1 MSCPVLPQTGTRR
14 LCVGITW
21 LAALAGCAGFSPS
34 PVYVANREATPAA
47 AETPDKLGRDRSPA
61 DAPAPMQPASPFRP
75 VAERSDPPSPV
86 DAPGSRR
93 IVIYTATYRI
103 VVPEIGEAIRQAEA
117 LAKEADGWVQ
127 TVSGD
132 TVILRV
138 PAAAYDATVAKVEAL
153 GLVSHRE
160 LQAADVTEEFVDLEA
175 RLKNARAVRE
185 RMQELL
191 SRAENVTAAL
201 EVEKELKRLGEEI
214 ERMEAKLE
222 VLRHRVAYSTI
233 TITFERVSRLPVM
246 PHQMRLPFQWLREL
260 DPRRLANG

>member
-1 MSCPVLPQTGTRR
+1 MSNTAFFVIRAHQLAVAMAAVACGLSGCMGFAPNQRR
-14 LCVGITW
+14 SPDAE
-21 LAALAGCAGFSPS
+21 LAA
-34 PVYVANREATPAA
+34 V
-47 AETPDKLGRDRSPA
+47 PA
-61 DAPAPMQPASPFRP
+61 DTAERAWSNKTASAAPAPSQ
-75 VAERSDPPSPV
+75 PPSPIRLV
-86 DAPGSRR
+86 ADRQDPPPTEAPGGRR
-93 IVIYTATYRI
+93 IVIYTAAYRI
-103 VVPEIGEAIRQAEA
+103 VVAEIEEATRQAEA
-117 LAKEADGWVQ
+117 LAKEAGGWVQ

-132 TVILRV
+132 TVVLRV
-138 PAAAYDATVAKVEAL
+138 PAAAYDTTVAKVEAL
-153 GLVSHRE
+153 GRVAQRE

-175 RLKNARAVRE
+175 RLKNARAVRG

-233 TITFERVSRLPVM
+233 TITFERVHRLPTM

-260 DPRRLANG
+260 DPLRLANG